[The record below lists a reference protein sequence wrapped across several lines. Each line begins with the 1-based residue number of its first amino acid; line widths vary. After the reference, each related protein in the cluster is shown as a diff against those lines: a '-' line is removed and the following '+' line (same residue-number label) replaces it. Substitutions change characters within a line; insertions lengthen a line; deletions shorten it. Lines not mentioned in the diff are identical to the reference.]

1 MRIKK
6 EAGIMACPYFEV
18 GKLRESD
25 DIEGPIGPQC
35 QSCVETCDHNMAN
48 DVDYRMG
55 DGL

>member
-1 MRIKK
+1 
-6 EAGIMACPYFEV
+6 MACPYFEV